1 MRPRLVSKKASPDG
15 VRHTARND
23 GITEYVAAI
32 LQDKYPSSGIPGL
45 LSAHPYWRKKA
56 LSRLEGSTVEL
67 KAERCNAR
75 HRYAAD
81 REEAL
86 LARELLMRAYLRSG
100 LVAFCEEDLLS
111 LSKSSPYGWIAREVK
126 NANSAL
132 CRELQGA
139 GFDDLVG
146 LKRDWRWWR
155 TVLNIRKNSAKKRR

>member
-1 MRPRLVSKKASPDG
+1 LVSKKASPDG

-32 LQDKYPSSGIPGL
+32 LQNKYPSSGIPGL
-45 LSAHPYWRKKA
+45 LTVDPDRRESA
-56 LSRLEGSTVEL
+56 LSRLECSTVEL
-67 KAERCNAR
+67 KAQRGKAR

-81 REEAL
+81 REEAF
-86 LARELLMRAYLRSG
+86 LARSLLLGAYLRWG
-100 LVAFCEEDLLS
+100 LRTFGEENLLS
-111 LSKSSPYGWIAREVK
+111 LRKPSHYGWIAREVK